1 MIPRL
6 PGPPRDQLQ
15 PRVLVADEDAQVV
28 ELLSFALTANHFRVL
43 TAADGEA
50 ALQLARSERP
60 DLVLLSVRLSRRGG
74 LELCELLRREPEHG
88 EVPILLLSPAGDT
101 QSRVEALAHGA
112 DDFMTKPFSPKELVA
127 RVQRLLAR
135 ARDAA
140 RHRQRNTELER
151 DIGRLQLDAVRA
163 RDEAARERTLRA
175 LTDQLSGELL
185 RTLDLDTLD
194 ARLLREACR
203 LTGARSAA
211 LLARMPAAARTH
223 TPDGVGEQ
231 SLATRTGT
239 AAPAH
244 VLGVH
249 AVRGDVRER
258 WEGLQLDPAGGVAE
272 WLQALARPLHRDE
285 LERLSD
291 PPPELQMLAA
301 LGVALLVALRGPAG
315 VEAVLVCEDRAD
327 GAAFS
332 RTEREHLGALCEAAA
347 PARATA
353 QRFRDH
359 QDRALGLLAA
369 PASSEPQRRSATDE
383 ACARLTA
390 AAQLL
395 GAPESDRQLLERALE
410 LGPWGWSEAGCSAL
424 AAFAASDPTRRVQR
438 LCDLLSRARACA
450 AQESGAGED
459 VLALLAAA
467 GLRYQSLR
475 LSGRSAFE
483 SWRTSAAWLGV
494 HADPQL
500 RDSFPEAIEPA
511 R

>member
-6 PGPPRDQLQ
+6 PGLPRDPHP

-43 TAADGEA
+43 TAGDGEA

-60 DLVLLSVRLSRRGG
+60 DLILLSVRLARRGG

-101 QSRVEALAHGA
+101 QSRIEALAHGA
-112 DDFMTKPFSPKELVA
+112 DDFITKPFSPKELVA
-127 RVQRLLAR
+127 RVQRLLTR

-151 DIGRLQLDAVRA
+151 DVSRLQSEALCA
-163 RDEAARERTLRA
+163 RDAAARERTLRA
-175 LTDQLSGELL
+175 VADQLAGELL

-211 LLARMPAAARTH
+211 LLARRPAPACAH

-231 SLATRTGT
+231 SRADRRAT
-239 AAPAH
+239 AVP

-249 AVRGDVRER
+249 TVRGDVRER

-291 PPPELQMLAA
+291 PPRELQMLAA
-301 LGVALLVALRGPAG
+301 QGVALLVALRGPAG
-315 VEAVLVCEDRAD
+315 IEAVLVCEDRAD

-332 RTEREHLGALCEAAA
+332 RAGREHLGALCDAAA

-369 PASSEPQRRSATDE
+369 PASSEPQRRAATDE
-383 ACARLTA
+383 ACVRLTA
-390 AAQLL
+390 ASQSL

-410 LGPWGWSEAGCSAL
+410 LGPWAWSDAGSAAL

-438 LCDLLSRARACA
+438 LCDLLARARGCA
-450 AQESGAGED
+450 AHESGAGED
-459 VLALLAAA
+459 VLAMLVAA

-475 LSGRSAFE
+475 MSGRSAFE
-483 SWRTSAAWLGV
+483 SWRTAAAWLGV
-494 HADPQL
+494 SADPQL
-500 RDSFPEAIEPA
+500 RDSFPEAVEPA